1 MAALSLIEY
10 KYIAMKKILFMLTS
24 HGQLGSSGRKTGFW
38 FDEVISP
45 YYRFIDAG
53 YEVVMA
59 SPKGG
64 PSPIDPDSELPED
77 ATPDTKRYFKDENCK
92 TAILETLK
100 LTDIKGNDYEAL
112 YYPGGYGPLF
122 DLLNDPTSLQLIL
135 DFYAGKKIIS
145 AVCHG
150 TGALKDVRLPN
161 GEFFVKGKKLTGF
174 ADSEE
179 AAINMTDLTPF
190 LVEKE
195 LTHRGA
201 IYSKAADWQE
211 HVVIDDKL
219 ITGQNPASANSV
231 ANAVIGMLAI

>member
-1 MAALSLIEY
+1 
-10 KYIAMKKILFMLTS
+10 MKKILFMLTS
-24 HGQLGSSGRKTGFW
+24 HDELGSSGRKTGFW

-64 PSPIDPDSELPED
+64 PSPIDPDSELLED
-77 ATPDTKRYFKDENCK
+77 ATQDTKRYFKDDKCK

-100 LTDIKGNDYEAL
+100 LTDIKSCDYEAL

-122 DLLNDPTSLQLIL
+122 DLLHDPISLQLIS
-135 DFYAGKKIIS
+135 DFYAEKKIIS

-150 TGALKDVRLPN
+150 TGVFKDVRLPN
-161 GEFFVKGKKLTGF
+161 GDFFIKGKKLTGF

-195 LTHRGA
+195 LTHQGA
-201 IYSKAADWQE
+201 IYSKAGDWQE
-211 HVVIDDKL
+211 HVVIDNKL
-219 ITGQNPASANSV
+219 ITEQNPASANLV
-231 ANAVIGMLAI
+231 ANAVIRMLAI